1 MPAFSILSQPGD
13 LLVGG
18 AAGVET
24 RLPGNATTAR
34 KFLLSVGDGDVALPP
49 SWDQV
54 DVSDVSGLSDALSEK
69 ADIVHSHS
77 ISDITNLQT
86 SLDSKANLSGAS
98 FTGSV
103 QVGTGSTMTS
113 YEHRT
118 FGDAYV
124 DGCLNV
130 GDKAQT
136 TPINGGMLFARSGTS
151 EPFIRFATQSGA
163 SGCGQIRGID
173 GGGIRITNFNGATE
187 WFKIGADGVPDFNSN
202 TLRIRTSKTPA
213 SANAAGNAGDIC
225 WDGNYLYIC
234 TATNTWRR
242 IAHESW
248 T

>member
-1 MPAFSILSQPGD
+1 MTAFNPVGFTKAHIVDLETITVSPAAGAVPKADGAGKIDNGWLKTGSGNGLDAD
-13 LLVGG
+13 LLD
-18 AAGVET
+18 
-24 RLPGNATTAR
+24 GNHASA
-34 KFLLSVGDGDVALPP
+34 FAL
-49 SWDQV
+49 
-54 DVSDVSGLSDALSEK
+54 
-69 ADIVHSHS
+69 
-77 ISDITNLQT
+77 
-86 SLDSKANLSGAS
+86 LSGAS
-98 FTGSV
+98 FTGNV
-103 QVGTGSTMTS
+103 TVTGAMQVGTGSTMTS

-136 TPINGGMLFARSGTS
+136 TPISGGMLFARSGTS
-151 EPFIRFATQSGA
+151 EPFIRFATQSGV

-202 TLRIRTSKTPA
+202 TLRIRISKTPA